1 MRIGRP
7 DASGVAGA
15 AAAAGDGD
23 DRGLRGLRA
32 PPRAGEAPAARFFV
46 IARDKG
52 LKKGAQPWRKM
63 ER

>member
-1 MRIGRP
+1 MRTGRP

-46 IARDKG
+46 IAEDRG
-52 LKKGAQPWRKM
+52 
-63 ER
+63 